1 MIGQCQRKCCSFSSP
16 PPLPHSFLG
25 PFPLWGMIY
34 INYIYIYIYNRGE
47 WPSGLRHC
55 DQNMVQNPL
64 GTRLGLGT
72 QPRFEAPGD
81 LRVEYVKRK

>member
-55 DQNMVQNPL
+55 DQNMKVP
-64 GTRLGLGT
+64 GSKPTRHSAGLRDPTSFRGSW
-72 QPRFEAPGD
+72 
-81 LRVEYVKRK
+81 